1 MAPLSSEVLDVW
13 EPEGGTLYDR
23 ADPRTY
29 TDVLADLDLLSSY
42 YSPEDVAE
50 HRKRA
55 RLSNGGTDW
64 RKELSTRDADRV
76 RLLRRIASAP
86 DGLMLKTLV
95 SEVLKGQRIGECERI
110 EGSDKDYQFAYRFIV
125 KNPTGASVSEVDP
138 PLIEK
143 RKTAGSW
150 HISPTLHLIDSISEG
165 ISQIAESDDSLLYDR
180 EFMVQYLK
188 ATNSITDR
196 GRDMLE
202 DSLQRY
208 VNRIEDYQ
216 LLFEAHFA
224 GRRGGDTTR
233 NFTKPF
239 QTRFNSQGRIKKTF
253 ARFNQALEYEFER
266 ASNGVLCTL
275 TTDPGTYADP
285 TRPDPRSLYEQIS
298 SINTNFN
305 RLLSYFDSDPS
316 TKGDTRLNSVPGWR
330 PELNGSVTGRPRS
343 RPSYIKALEFTEKGY
358 PHLHVLFFDVPERES
373 DGMPWLI
380 DKGELSKK
388 WKDYTQGQIVDVYPL
403 TYRDDLDE
411 LGNFGKKKFVN
422 DDGEEYEI
430 PVSEGFVDWYRFGDH
445 TYSDEWIEENA
456 RSHELID
463 FFNVDEPDDA
473 DDTSEVVQKTAGAYL
488 GKYLSATFGALLD
501 TAESLEPGDPDAYPD
516 KIATWKLGLYWA
528 TNRRFWS
535 LSRDIEKGIERPE
548 NIRDPDVRET
558 VRWATI
564 DSLVS
569 ESRSPV
575 LDSLARRQWDNIDDL
590 RDRLA
595 DLLDGVITP
604 AVESTLPESG
614 DFYVWIDYLGCYAY
628 WDIPTSFATAPELTL
643 SEHEPQSKD
652 DVLGH
657 SHMGE
662 NDPPAA
668 GAAT

>member
-1 MAPLSSEVLDVW
+1 MLDVW
-13 EPEGGTLYDR
+13 EPDRGIRSDR

-29 TDVLADLDLLSSY
+29 ADVLDDLDLLGAG
-42 YSPEDVAE
+42 YSPEKVAE
-50 HRKRA
+50 TRSKA
-55 RLSNGGTDW
+55 RYTNDGGDW

-76 RLLRRIASAP
+76 RILRRLGSAP

-95 SEVLKGQRIGECERI
+95 SEVVKGQRIGECERI
-110 EGSDKDYQFAYRFIV
+110 DGSDPDYMATYRFI
-125 KNPTGASVSEVDP
+125 NDLEASEP

-150 HISPTLHLIDSISEG
+150 HISPTLRLLDLISEG
-165 ISQIAESDDSLLYDR
+165 ITQTAECDDGLLYDR

-202 DSLQRY
+202 GSLHRY
-208 VNRIEDYQ
+208 VNRIENYQ

-224 GRRGGDTTR
+224 GRRGGDTSR

-239 QTRFNSQGRIKKTF
+239 QTRFNSQGRIRKTF
-253 ARFNQALEYEFER
+253 ARFNQALEYEFDR
-266 ASNGVLCTL
+266 ASNAVLCTL
-275 TTDPGTYADP
+275 TTDPGTYTDP

-298 SINTNFN
+298 EINTNFN

-316 TKGDTRLNSVPGWR
+316 TKADTRLNSVLSWT

-388 WKDYTQGQIVDVYPL
+388 WKDYRQGQIVDVYPL
-403 TYRDDLDE
+403 TYRDDLDD
-411 LGNFGKKKFVN
+411 LGNFGKKKFVD
-422 DDGEEYEI
+422 DDGDEYEI

-445 TYSDEWIEENA
+445 GHTDEWVDRNA

-463 FFNVDEPDDA
+463 FYNIEEPEGSEDDEP
-473 DDTSEVVQKTAGAYL
+473 EIHQKTAGAYL

-501 TAESLEPGDPDAYPD
+501 TSESLEPGDPDAYPD

-548 NIRDPDVRET
+548 HIRDPDVRET

-564 DSLVS
+564 DSLAL

-575 LDSLARRQWDNIDDL
+575 LDSLARRKWGDIDDL
-590 RDRLA
+590 RTALA
-595 DLLDGVITP
+595 DVLDGVVTP
-604 AVESTLPESG
+604 AVESTLPEST
-614 DFYVWIDYLGCYAY
+614 DFYFWIDYLGCYAY
-628 WDIPTSFATAPELTL
+628 WDIPTSFATAPEISL
-643 SEHEPQSKD
+643 SDHEPQSKD
-652 DVLGH
+652 DVLAR
-657 SHMGE
+657 SDLGE

-668 GAAT
+668 QSSA